1 MVVLID
7 RIIFFAERM
16 LQCAKAT
23 QGALAASLEAKKPAA
38 NAADQN
44 A

>member
-1 MVVLID
+1 MVDLID
-7 RIIFFAERM
+7 RNYAFSERM

-23 QGALAASLEAKKPAA
+23 KGALAAGLEAEKPGA
-38 NAADQN
+38 NATDQN

>member
-1 MVVLID
+1 MAVLID
-7 RIIFFAERM
+7 RNYVFTERM

-23 QGALAASLEAKKPAA
+23 QGALAAGLEAKNPAA